1 MAVFYL
7 TSMVLSGVS
16 NILGYAFSL
25 LSGRA
30 GLLGWQWVF
39 LLFGLITVVLGIAAF
54 FLIVDFPA
62 KSTFLT
68 EEEKTVVIDRIN
80 RDRGDAVADKLT
92 LRGSLRHLADP
103 KLWAFAFLFMSS
115 TTGSYACKSRLP
127 PLSIGRTTDESH
139 STVAYLCAKRSC
151 LLLHCQSADSSAF
164 PSLPV
169 ILQLGLGYDVKLAL
183 TLAAPP
189 YLLAA
194 LWTLFISILSDKTR
208 KRAPFIALNALVCFV
223 GLMITAYA
231 KPGGGELAPPCAS

>member
-39 LLFGLITVVLGIAAF
+39 LLFGIITVVLGMAAF

-68 EEEKTVVIDRIN
+68 EEEKAVVIDRIN

-103 KLWAFAFLFMSS
+103 KLWAFAFLFMSA
-115 TTGSYACKSRLP
+115 TTGSYACKSPRA
-127 PLSIGRTTDESH
+127 PLSPFAASLTKNTLQSL
-139 STVAYLCAKRSC
+139 TCAQRSW
-151 LLLHCQSADSSAF
+151 LLLHCYPANFSAF

-169 ILQLGLGYDVKLAL
+169 ILQLGLGYEVKLAL

-189 YLLAA
+189 YVLAA
-194 LWTLFISILSDKTR
+194 LWTLFTSILSDKTR
-208 KRAPFIALNALVCFV
+208 RRAPFIALNALVCFV

-231 KPGGGELAPPCAS
+231 KPGGGELAPAWAP